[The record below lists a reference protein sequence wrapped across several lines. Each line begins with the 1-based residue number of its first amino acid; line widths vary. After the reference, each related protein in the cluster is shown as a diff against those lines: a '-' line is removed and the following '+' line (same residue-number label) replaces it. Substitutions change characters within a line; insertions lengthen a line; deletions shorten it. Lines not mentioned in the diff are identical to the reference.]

1 MENYPG
7 QEGTATIS
15 IARLK
20 ELEEKEQSLEANKIF
35 IEDRYAF
42 SCFYHYLGKDE
53 VIQEVIDTANRHREE
68 AMEEAAFEKKQ
79 RLKYID
85 DIRTTKQNK
94 PSLLDRIRWD
104 FKNTPLADV

>member
-1 MENYPG
+1 
-7 QEGTATIS
+7 
-15 IARLK
+15 
-20 ELEEKEQSLEANKIF
+20 
-35 IEDRYAF
+35 
-42 SCFYHYLGKDE
+42 
-53 VIQEVIDTANRHREE
+53 
-68 AMEEAAFEKKQ
+68 MEEAAFEKKQ

>member
-1 MENYPG
+1 MYNYPG

-20 ELEEKEQSLEANKIF
+20 KLEEKEQMLEDNKILLGYGCNWF
-35 IEDRYAF
+35 NL
-42 SCFYHYLGKDE
+42 YLGKDE
-53 VIQEVIDTANRHREE
+53 AIQEVIAT
-68 AMEEAAFEKKQ
+68 AAFEKKQ
-79 RLKYID
+79 NLKYID
-85 DIRTTKQNK
+85 DIRLTKQNK

>member
-1 MENYPG
+1 MYNYPG

-20 ELEEKEQSLEANKIF
+20 VLEEKEQALEANKILMG
-35 IEDRYAF
+35 DSYGYGWSYRYL
-42 SCFYHYLGKDE
+42 SKDE
-53 VIQEVIDTANRHREE
+53 AIQEVIDK
-68 AMEEAAFEKKQ
+68 AASEKKQ
-79 RLKYID
+79 RIKYIN
-85 DIRTTKQNK
+85 DIQTTKQNK

>member
-1 MENYPG
+1 MYNYPG

-20 ELEEKEQSLEANKIF
+20 VLEEKEQALEANKIMMGDSYGYGGF
-35 IEDRYAF
+35 YRYL
-42 SCFYHYLGKDE
+42 SKDE
-53 VIQEVIDTANRHREE
+53 VIQEVIDKAV
-68 AMEEAAFEKKQ
+68 FEKKQ
-79 RLKYID
+79 SLKYID

>member
-1 MENYPG
+1 MNTYPG

-15 IARLK
+15 ITRLK
-20 ELEEKEQSLEANKIF
+20 KLEEKEQMLEDNKIL
-35 IEDRYAF
+35 IGGSY
-42 SCFYHYLGKDE
+42 SCNWFTRYLGKDE
-53 VIQEVIDTANRHREE
+53 AIQEV
-68 AMEEAAFEKKQ
+68 MEKAAFEKKQ
-79 RLKYID
+79 RLMYID

>member
-1 MENYPG
+1 MYTYPG

-20 ELEEKEQSLEANKIF
+20 TLEEKEQMLEDNKIL
-35 IEDRYAF
+35 IGGSY
-42 SCFYHYLGKDE
+42 SCNWFPRYLGKDE
-53 VIQEVIDTANRHREE
+53 VIQEVIDTANRHQVE
-68 AMEEAAFEKKQ
+68 ATEKTASEKKQ

-94 PSLLDRIRWD
+94 PCLLDRIRWD

>member
-1 MENYPG
+1 MYNYPR

-20 ELEEKEQSLEANKIF
+20 KLEEKEQMLEDNKISIGSNWF
-35 IEDRYAF
+35 VR
-42 SCFYHYLGKDE
+42 YLGKDE
-53 VIQEVIDTANRHREE
+53 AIQEVVNTANKHIEE
-68 AMEEAAFEKKQ
+68 AVFEKKQ
-79 RLKYID
+79 RLMYID

>member
-1 MENYPG
+1 MYNYPG
-7 QEGTATIS
+7 QDGTATIS

-20 ELEEKEQSLEANKIF
+20 KLEEKEQMLEDNKIL
-35 IEDRYAF
+35 IGGSY
-42 SCFYHYLGKDE
+42 SCNWFPRYLGKDE
-53 VIQEVIDTANRHREE
+53 AIQEVLATANRHREE
-68 AMEEAAFEKKQ
+68 VTEEAAFEKKQ
-79 RLKYID
+79 RLKCID